1 MGRALLA
8 VGGLLVLCFTVLGVA
23 VFATR
28 EEDRVAVDQILAEE
42 ISRQLALADGM
53 PDPVELDVVTEFEW
67 DELVIVAEDTARA
80 DIDAE
85 LGFEFKGDLTYDA
98 ESQDLFVFVRDGR
111 LARFAD
117 YRGRFRF
124 EGIERPFARF
134 TPRDAVF
141 RVGGGTVRPAG
152 G

>member
-1 MGRALLA
+1 MGRALVA
-8 VGGLLVLCFTVLGVA
+8 VGALLALCFAILGIA
-23 VFATR
+23 VYVTR

-42 ISRQLALADGM
+42 ISRQLALADGK
-53 PDPVELDVVTEFEW
+53 PDPVELDVVTDFTW
-67 DELVIVAEDTARA
+67 DELVIVAEDTARE

-85 LGFEFKGDLTYDA
+85 LGFEFKGDLAYDA
-98 ESQDLFVFVRDGR
+98 ESQELFVFVRDGR

-117 YRGRFRF
+117 YRGRLRF

-141 RVGGGTVRPAG
+141 RVRGGAIRPG
-152 G
+152 